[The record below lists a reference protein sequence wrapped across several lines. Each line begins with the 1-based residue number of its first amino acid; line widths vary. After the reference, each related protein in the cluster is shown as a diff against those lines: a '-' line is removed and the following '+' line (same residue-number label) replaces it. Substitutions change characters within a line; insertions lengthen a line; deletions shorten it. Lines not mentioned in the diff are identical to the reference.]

1 MYARNHITPDSAL
14 GGWQMKRS
22 LRWEGTTA
30 GTYSYLYRT
39 GSSPTG
45 GGKYSY
51 SSWIKRVSRDA
62 QTCLWGAGGGSQT
75 NTHAEGIY
83 ITSSNQIAL
92 IYRGAVG
99 SGSVGWYA
107 YSKNLIRDYGSWYHI
122 MLTYDNNQSGIA
134 NKIKYYFNGVEVPY
148 YSGVGSPGDLEFVN
162 KSGVTQYMGR
172 MDQGSGPGAARV
184 YQAET
189 HVADG
194 YIWTPSDFGYTDA
207 NTGKWRPKRPED
219 ISVNYGNNGFY
230 LDYADNTS
238 TSTIGIDR
246 SGNSNNWTASGFSV
260 SAGED
265 NDSLLDTPTNNF
277 ATFNPL
283 VRSNNTFSDGNLKV
297 TCSSSTPAAF
307 HSTLGASSGKYYME
321 FLVKSNSNY
330 VIGVSGSTLSDAN
343 YYSLSD
349 QIGFW
354 LSSGYTRVFRNGSN
368 ITSNSVV
375 VGDFESGVEG
385 SSTGW
390 SADDIAGLALDMD
403 KKLIY
408 LYKGSTQVGYVD
420 FSGFDYEKVFFGGGN
435 YISGQVYVGNF
446 GQRPFAHTPPAGY
459 RSLCSRNLA
468 TPLAAGVVNPKRNFA
483 VINYSGNSSTNK
495 ITGLEFKPD
504 CVWSKVTNATGQ
516 YSIFD
521 SVRGATKRMGNGASG
536 FGQGAETT
544 VADSLQSFDENGFT
558 FGNEAGNNN
567 GENYTAWCWKGGG
580 TAVSNSDGT
589 ITSSISVNKDAGFSI
604 VGYTGNETDNAT
616 VGHGLGKSPDVV
628 IIKDRVSNSAGNNWY
643 VFHSALDSGHYVKLN
658 QTSDSA
664 AVSGTSNGGVGSVT
678 STTFNFIQ
686 GTSGNNKNVNESG
699 DTFIA
704 YCWTAIPGYSKFGS
718 YVGNGDND
726 GTFVDLG
733 FKPAFVILKRL
744 ASESWIFADIK
755 RTTNELQPIDYYLL
769 STSNAAQST
778 GIVYD
783 FLSNG
788 IKFRSN
794 SQNESSATYIY
805 LAWAEEPSGTG
816 FGLDAN
822 CR

>member
-1 MYARNHITPDSAL
+1 
-14 GGWQMKRS
+14 
-22 LRWEGTTA
+22 
-30 GTYSYLYRT
+30 
-39 GSSPTG
+39 
-45 GGKYSY
+45 
-51 SSWIKRVSRDA
+51 
-62 QTCLWGAGGGSQT
+62 
-75 NTHAEGIY
+75 
-83 ITSSNQIAL
+83 
-92 IYRGAVG
+92 
-99 SGSVGWYA
+99 
-107 YSKNLIRDYGSWYHI
+107 

-134 NKIKYYFNGVEVPY
+134 NKIKYYFNGVEISY
-148 YSGVGSPGDLEFVN
+148 GGGVGSPGDLEFVN

-207 NTGKWRPKRPED
+207 QTGQWRPKRPQD

-246 SGNSNNWTASGFSV
+246 SGNSNNWTASGFNVGS
-260 SAGED
+260 GIN
-265 NDSLLDTPTNNF
+265 NDSVEDTPTNNWCVWNLL
-277 ATFNPL
+277 TD
-283 VRSNNTFSDGNLKV
+283 VSDITLSEGNLKAV
-297 TCSSSTPAAF
+297 SGADSWPAIF
-307 HSTLGASSGKYYME
+307 GTHGASSGKWYYE
-321 FLVKSNSNY
+321 AVGADNTRWGLGWSTEDFKYGTSNTFSEGHFAYSQDPLTFYQGGSNSAINGTPAFTTGN
-330 VIGVSGSTLSDAN
+330 VLQIAIDIDAGKTWFGIN
-343 YYSLSD
+343 NTWVNAS
-349 QIGFW
+349 
-354 LSSGYTRVFRNGSN
+354 NGSAGDPAAGTN
-368 ITSNSVV
+368 PTVTFSEKGQKHYPKMINNLGNVSV
-375 VGDFESGVEG
+375 
-385 SSTGW
+385 
-390 SADDIAGLALDMD
+390 
-403 KKLIY
+403 
-408 LYKGSTQVGYVD
+408 
-420 FSGFDYEKVFFGGGN
+420 
-435 YISGQVYVGNF
+435 NF
-446 GQRPFAHTPPAGY
+446 GQQGFAYTPPAGFQALN
-459 RSLCSRNLA
+459 SKNLA
-468 TPLAAGVVNPKRNFA
+468 TVNAAGVVNPKRNFA

-504 CVWSKVTNATGQ
+504 CVWTKVTNATGQ

-521 SVRGATKRMGNGASG
+521 SVRGVTKRLGNGANG
-536 FGQGAETT
+536 FGTNVETT
-544 VADSLQSFDENGFT
+544 VAASLQSFDENGFT
-558 FGNEAGNNN
+558 FGAEAGNNN

-589 ITSSISVNKDAGFSI
+589 ITSSVSVNKDAGFSV

-643 VFHSALDSGHYVKLN
+643 VYHSALTSGHYVKLN
-658 QTSDSA
+658 QTSNSA

-718 YVGNGDND
+718 YVGNGDNG
-726 GTFVDLG
+726 GTFVNFG

-783 FLSNG
+783 FVSNG

-794 SQNESSATYIY
+794 SQNELGSTYIY
-805 LAWAEEPSGTG
+805 MAWAEEPSGTG

>member
-22 LRWEGTTA
+22 LRWEGTTG

-148 YSGVGSPGDLEFVN
+148 YSGVGSPGDLEYVN

-172 MDQGSGPGAARV
+172 MDQGGGPGAARV

-207 NTGKWRPKRPED
+207 QTGQWRPKRPQD
-219 ISVNYGNNGFY
+219 ISVDYGNNGFY

-321 FLVKSNSNY
+321 FLLKDDDNY
-330 VIGVSGSTLSDAN
+330 AIGVSGDTSHPT
-343 YYSLSD
+343 YYSNGN

-354 LSSGYTRVFRNGSN
+354 VQSDKTRVFRNGSN
-368 ITSNSVV
+368 ITGNSEV
-375 VGDFESGVEG
+375 VGNFETGVEG
-385 SSTGW
+385 TSTGW
-390 SADDIAGLALDMD
+390 SVGDIAGLALDMD

-420 FSGFDYEKVFFGGGN
+420 FSGYSWEKVFFGGGN

-468 TPLAAGVVNPKRNFA
+468 TPLAAGVVNPKRHFA
-483 VINYSGNSSTNK
+483 VINYSGNNSTNK

-504 CVWSKVTNATGQ
+504 CVWTKVTNATGQ

-521 SVRGATKRMGNGASG
+521 SVRGATKRLGNGANG
-536 FGQGAETT
+536 FGNNAETT
-544 VADSLQSFDENGFT
+544 VAASLQSFDENGFT
-558 FGNEAGNNN
+558 FGAEAGNNG
-567 GENYTAWCWKGGG
+567 GENYTAWCWKAGG
-580 TAVSNSDGT
+580 TAVSNSDGS
-589 ITSSISVNKDAGFSI
+589 ITTSVSVNKDAGFSI
-604 VGYTGNETDNAT
+604 ITYTGTGSNAT
-616 VGHGLGKSPDVV
+616 VGHGLGVTPKFF
-628 IIKDRVSNSAGNNWY
+628 IIKRRDGTGDFAVYHEPSNSTGQMQL
-643 VFHSALDSGHYVKLN
+643 S
-658 QTSDSA
+658 QTNAQSNEPWFNGDPTSS
-664 AVSGTSNGGVGSVT
+664 VINLKTSGTVNGS
-678 STTFNFIQ
+678 S
-686 GTSGNNKNVNESG
+686 GTYV
-699 DTFIA
+699 I
-704 YCWTAIPGYSKFGS
+704 YCWAEIPGYSKFGS

-726 GTFVDLG
+726 GTFVDFG

-744 ASESWIFADIK
+744 ANESWIFADIK

-778 GIVYD
+778 GIIYD

-794 SQNESSATYIY
+794 SQNENGATYIY
-805 LAWAEEPSGTG
+805 MAWAEEPSGTG

>member
-1 MYARNHITPDSAL
+1 
-14 GGWQMKRS
+14 
-22 LRWEGTTA
+22 
-30 GTYSYLYRT
+30 
-39 GSSPTG
+39 
-45 GGKYSY
+45 
-51 SSWIKRVSRDA
+51 
-62 QTCLWGAGGGSQT
+62 
-75 NTHAEGIY
+75 
-83 ITSSNQIAL
+83 
-92 IYRGAVG
+92 
-99 SGSVGWYA
+99 
-107 YSKNLIRDYGSWYHI
+107 
-122 MLTYDNNQSGIA
+122 
-134 NKIKYYFNGVEVPY
+134 
-148 YSGVGSPGDLEFVN
+148 
-162 KSGVTQYMGR
+162 
-172 MDQGSGPGAARV
+172 
-184 YQAET
+184 
-189 HVADG
+189 
-194 YIWTPSDFGYTDA
+194 
-207 NTGKWRPKRPED
+207 
-219 ISVNYGNNGFY
+219 
-230 LDYADNTS
+230 
-238 TSTIGIDR
+238 
-246 SGNSNNWTASGFSV
+246 
-260 SAGED
+260 
-265 NDSLLDTPTNNF
+265 
-277 ATFNPL
+277 
-283 VRSNNTFSDGNLKV
+283 
-297 TCSSSTPAAF
+297 
-307 HSTLGASSGKYYME
+307 ME

-330 VIGVSGSTLSDAN
+330 VIGVSGSTYHPN
-343 YYSLSD
+343 YYSSSD

-483 VINYSGNSSTNK
+483 VINYSGNASTNK

-521 SVRGATKRMGNGASG
+521 SVRGVTKRLGNGANG
-536 FGQGAETT
+536 FGTNVETT
-544 VADSLQSFDENGFT
+544 VAASLQSFDENGFT
-558 FGNEAGNNN
+558 FGAEAGNNN